1 MPKKKLTKAQ
11 VKRKLKTMYRAV
23 YDLTIDKM
31 GHGSESFVPFSF
43 AKINDMLTQ
52 VLRAQQKLK

>member
-11 VKRKLKTMYRAV
+11 VKRKLKTMYRTA

-31 GHGSESFVPFSF
+31 GHGSDSFVPFSF
-43 AKINDMLTQ
+43 VKINDMLTQ
-52 VLRAQQKLK
+52 SLRAQQKLK